1 MDRLYISNGK
11 PNELVKTRT
20 RRLFRFD
27 GNGQAVIDKWMLS
40 SEERANLSVRY
51 KVSETRF
58 DEVKPV
64 ETVKEEPVKE
74 EVKEEI
80 KEEVKEA
87 PVKVEIPTNRREL
100 VAFAKKLIED
110 GKISKIELNGKTE
123 AIIEHIKKEMK

>member
-1 MDRLYISNGK
+1 MDRLYISGGK

-27 GNGQAVIDKWMLS
+27 NNGQAVIDKWMLS
-40 SEERANLSVRY
+40 SEERSNLSVRY

-58 DEVKPV
+58 EEVKPV
-64 ETVKEEPVKE
+64 EIIKE

-80 KEEVKEA
+80 KEEPVKEEIKEE
-87 PVKVEIPTNRREL
+87 PVKLAIPSNRREL
-100 VAFAKKLIED
+100 IAFAKKLIEE

-123 AIIEHIKKEMK
+123 SIIEHIKKEIK

>member
-64 ETVKEEPVKE
+64 EIVKEEPVKE

-87 PVKVEIPTNRREL
+87 PAKVDIPTNRREL
-100 VAFAKKLIED
+100 VAFAKKLIEE

>member
-58 DEVKPV
+58 DEVNSQGRTRKGRGQGR
-64 ETVKEEPVKE
+64 
-74 EVKEEI
+74 KEEI
-80 KEEVKEA
+80 KEEIKEA
-87 PVKVEIPTNRREL
+87 PVKVDIPTNRREL